1 MSTFSLSENWRRF
14 CLTRGPEELI
24 VGQQN
29 AQLNHGTDTLQLQL
43 TSTNVLTLGVRR
55 SVRTHQA
62 GSDAARDDADAAWT
76 VSVET
81 GFPSSYLL
89 LLMMMVGES
98 FKDLTPKVQW
108 KFVITKRNNDRE

>member
-1 MSTFSLSENWRRF
+1 M
-14 CLTRGPEELI
+14 
-24 VGQQN
+24 
-29 AQLNHGTDTLQLQL
+29 
-43 TSTNVLTLGVRR
+43 LTLGVRR

-76 VSVET
+76 VSVEA
-81 GFPSSYLL
+81 GSPSSYFL

-108 KFVITKRNNDRE
+108 KFVITMASKNYLRYSEIFGILKFVVLKFFYI

>member
-1 MSTFSLSENWRRF
+1 M
-14 CLTRGPEELI
+14 
-24 VGQQN
+24 
-29 AQLNHGTDTLQLQL
+29 
-43 TSTNVLTLGVRR
+43 LTLGVRH

-62 GSDAARDDADAAWT
+62 GSDAARDDADAAPT

-108 KFVITKRNNDRE
+108 KFVITKRNNDREKNYLRYSEIFGILKFVVLKFFYI